1 MLQHFV
7 HDRSCLLL
15 TGNLSFLLKNWENN
29 FCSHLSFFHHLGL
42 EYFIEIQHNTVK
54 KMVPDYCCLLCD
66 TNIKKGSKDK
76 KSILEVARNHLKSS
90 AHKMKF
96 MVQVAT
102 SHCAFLC

>member
-1 MLQHFV
+1 MI
-7 HDRSCLLL
+7 
-15 TGNLSFLLKNWENN
+15 
-29 FCSHLSFFHHLGL
+29 HHLGL

-66 TNIKKGSKDK
+66 ANIKKGSKDK

-96 MVQVAT
+96 MVGFT
-102 SHCAFLC
+102 FTMLGSG

>member
-1 MLQHFV
+1 MS
-7 HDRSCLLL
+7 DGICLLL
-15 TGNLSFLLKNWENN
+15 GATFNFSSIKVINDLL
-29 FCSHLSFFHHLGL
+29 FPLPFFHHLGL

-66 TNIKKGSKDK
+66 INIKKGSKDK

-96 MVQVAT
+96 MVSGNFT
-102 SHCAFLC
+102 F

>member
-1 MLQHFV
+1 MIALACYSQAICHFSSRIGKIIFV
-7 HDRSCLLL
+7 P
-15 TGNLSFLLKNWENN
+15 
-29 FCSHLSFFHHLGL
+29 LSFFHHLGL